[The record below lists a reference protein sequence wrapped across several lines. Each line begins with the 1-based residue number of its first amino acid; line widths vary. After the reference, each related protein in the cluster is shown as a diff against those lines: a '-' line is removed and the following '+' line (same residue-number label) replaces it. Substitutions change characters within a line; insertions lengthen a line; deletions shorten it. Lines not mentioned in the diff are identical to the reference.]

1 MPYLCEFT
9 EADLDR
15 PPSERNRT
23 PEPLLARVVGF
34 SFARGGAHVSI
45 GNLQTLAAAVIAF

>member
-23 PEPLLARVVGF
+23 PEPLLARG
-34 SFARGGAHVSI
+34 
-45 GNLQTLAAAVIAF
+45 LE